1 MSFRSTFTKKEKDE
15 AKFWAW
21 LTNRFVIPFSLLE
34 ELETEDLGADY
45 LLSTR
50 DEIKKYVSLAFQK
63 GNHAVADKLFDLIQT
78 NEDDED
84 LVRKSM
90 RVGKGEYIK
99 LFCLKISE
107 EISFSKI
114 LIKILTEPVAKFLNE
129 FYETYGNSLS
139 DKLQHLINVNNRWY
153 LDTPEPRIRDVDWN
167 INNIYDYFFTEHKF
181 NDLSNELSTFLLMEL
196 RIKESLDY
204 LEEGPSDIFK
214 EFLNEWEKQ
223 VFEKYFMKFELIP
236 IVNEG
241 CLEFTL
247 HHNSYAVIDEQRER
261 ELFFKYE
268 DYPVISFIQIF
279 HLEGGESSEGKYNG
293 LNNSNDQFKQVLIGS
308 KTVIGKYKV
317 ITKSSKEIEIQIDE
331 DYYQNTLSKYK
342 EKFNQLKRSYILYNN
357 IYDRKEVENIDLDH
371 FFFEWDELISNVIDK
386 GDLYEYNIVS
396 TMFKINNIIRTLW
409 SIIDRG
415 KQYIEREVI
424 KYPVISYYINK
435 DLSLVLLIVLKERD
449 LYKLIEEYKN
459 S

>member
-1 MSFRSTFTKKEKDE
+1 MSFRSTFTNKEKDE

-21 LTNRFVIPFSLLE
+21 LTNRYVIPFTLLE
-34 ELETEDLGADY
+34 ELKIEDLDADY

-63 GNHAVADKLFDLIQT
+63 GNHTVADKLFDLIQT
-78 NEDDED
+78 NEDDEN

-90 RVGKGEYIK
+90 RVGKGEYIA
-99 LFCLKISE
+99 LYCLKLSE

-114 LIKILTEPVAKFLNE
+114 LIKILTEPVVEFLEE

-139 DKLQHLINVNNRWY
+139 DKLQHLLNVTNKWY
-153 LDTPEPRIRDVDWN
+153 SDTPEPRIRDVDWN
-167 INNIYDYFFTEHKF
+167 INDIYDYFFTEHKF
-181 NDLSNELSTFLLMEL
+181 SDLSNELSTFLLMEL

-204 LEEGPSDIFK
+204 LEDGPSDIFK
-214 EFLNEWEKQ
+214 EFSSEWEKQ

-236 IVNEG
+236 FVNEG
-241 CLEFTL
+241 CLELTL
-247 HHNSYAVIDEQRER
+247 YHNSYAVIDEQRER

-268 DYPVISFIQIF
+268 DHPVISFIQRF
-279 HLEGGESSEGKYNG
+279 HLEGGESSEGEYYG
-293 LNNSNDQFKQVLIGS
+293 LNNSNEQFKQVLIGA
-308 KTVIGKYKV
+308 KITIGKYKV

-331 DYYQNTLSKYK
+331 DYYKITLSKYK
-342 EKFNQLKRSYILYNN
+342 EKFNQLKKIFLILNK
-357 IYDRKEVENIDLDH
+357 IYDRKEIEKIDLDQIH
-371 FFFEWDELISNVIDK
+371 IEWEELISNVIDK
-386 GDLYEYNIVS
+386 GDPYEYNIVS
-396 TMFKINNIIRTLW
+396 TMFKINNIVRNLRV
-409 SIIDRG
+409 IIERG

-435 DLSLVLLIVLKERD
+435 DLSLVLPIVLKEHN
-449 LYKLIEEYKN
+449 LYKLIKKYEN